1 MDELSDDDK
10 AALNQVSEWVKLW
23 AQRQRNDGAELRAMW
38 HPPKAAGMGDASSNY
53 MAAEDDGEN
62 AYEAFL
68 ARQLELV
75 DAAIEDLA
83 TGPHWA
89 WWAIM
94 KVHGL
99 GHGGVWR
106 YERLAPGGIVP
117 PGLYT
122 NALLELR
129 PALREKGLLID

>member
-1 MDELSDDDK
+1 MTDEDK
-10 AALNQVSEWVKLW
+10 QVLEEVAEWVRLW
-23 AQRQRNDGAELRAMW
+23 ASRQRNDGAELRSMG
-38 HPPKAAGMGDASSNY
+38 HPATASGMGAAQSNY

-62 AYEAFL
+62 AYEVFL
-68 ARQLELV
+68 ARQLERV
-75 DAAIEDLA
+75 DAAIGDLA

-89 WWAIM
+89 WWAIV

-106 YERLAPGGIVP
+106 YERLAPGGVVP

-122 NALLELR
+122 NALLELL
-129 PALREKGLLID
+129 PGLRAKGLILG